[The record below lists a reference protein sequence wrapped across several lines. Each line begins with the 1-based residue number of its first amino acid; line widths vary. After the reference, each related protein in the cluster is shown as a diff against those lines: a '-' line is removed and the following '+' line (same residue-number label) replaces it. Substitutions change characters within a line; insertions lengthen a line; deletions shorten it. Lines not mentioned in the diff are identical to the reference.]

1 VADAEPSEA
10 VGRAIT
16 PAELPAAF
24 AQGWVLSKPD
34 AFLDFFMPLVHED
47 AVFIQPMLAEAR
59 GHAQIDAMFRRLFR
73 LMPEFVAVPRRC
85 AVEGDVVFIESQC
98 VAAVA
103 GTRVRFVVC
112 DRFVLADGRICER
125 RTFFDPSPVVR
136 VLARRPWLW
145 PRALRSR
152 RGSG

>member
-1 VADAEPSEA
+1 MLSPQ
-10 VGRAIT
+10 R
-16 PAELPAAF
+16 PAGARSRRRMLPAAF
-24 AQGWVLSKPD
+24 AQGWTLPKPD
-34 AFLDFFMPLVHED
+34 AFLDFFMPLIHED

-59 GHAQIDAMFRRLFR
+59 GHTQIDAMFRRLFG

-98 VAAVA
+98 LAAVA

-112 DRFVLADGRICER
+112 DRFVLAEGRICER
-125 RTFFDPSPVVR
+125 RSFFDPGPVVR
-136 VLARRPWLW
+136 VLVRRPWLW